1 MNKLLVLLMLFFVGQ
16 FYGQQL
22 NCTVTVN
29 SQRVNSTNKQVF
41 KTLETAI
48 ADFMNKTD
56 WTGQGL
62 KQAEKINCS
71 MYITVISGS
80 SDQFNATMQ
89 LQSSRPIFNSSYES
103 PILNYND
110 KSFSFSYV
118 EFENLIFNQNTYT
131 TNLVS
136 LLSFYS
142 YMILGMDGDSF
153 TLQGGNANLQTAQN
167 IATIAQ
173 QGGAKGWSQ
182 LDGNDNRFFLIND
195 LLSPTYDAIR
205 KTNFEYHSALDKM
218 TIDIKGSKEKIKSS
232 LSNLGTLNS
241 VKPNAFL
248 TRIFFDAKSDEI
260 VSVFSGGP
268 SVNIADLTDNLN
280 RVSPL
285 NATKWATFKF

>member
-1 MNKLLVLLMLFFVGQ
+1 MLFFVGQ

-71 MYITVISGS
+71 MYITVLSGS

>member
-16 FYGQQL
+16 FYAQQL

-48 ADFMNKTD
+48 TEFVNKTD

-71 MYITVISGS
+71 MYITVLSGS

>member
-1 MNKLLVLLMLFFVGQ
+1 MLFFVGQ

>member
-71 MYITVISGS
+71 MYITVLSGS